1 MGDSRPTEPP
11 PGRAI
16 AIERK
21 AADWLAR
28 REGGGA
34 WAEADAQ
41 ALEAWLAEDVVH
53 RVAFLRLDAAW
64 RESGRLQALGAS
76 WRRPGPPPRGY
87 ASSPAP
93 HAAPVDIPPPR
104 ARNASPR
111 RPRLRRWLAAAALAG
126 AAVAGW
132 SWWNLHVI
140 DAATYDSAPGL
151 VRRLPLSD
159 GSRATL
165 ASDSRIE
172 VRLSRRER
180 RIALQAGEAIFD
192 VAKDA
197 ARPFVVDAG
206 AGRVVAVGTRFSV
219 RRDPDGLQ
227 VVVTEGR
234 VRLEPARGRGG
245 VRRRAPRAGR
255 APPPPG
261 RGGPP
266 PAPGPAGARPVT
278 LLPAGSIALVGE
290 DGVLVRTVP
299 IAEAEEMLGWHS
311 GQLVF
316 RDATLDEAAARFADC
331 SARRLVIGDDTVAAL
346 RIGGSFRC
354 DNVEGFARLLEQAFA
369 VRAEHRADGI
379 VLHAR

>member
-64 RESGRLQALGAS
+64 CESGRLQALGAS

-245 VRRRAPRAGR
+245 VR
-255 APPPPG
+255 
-261 RGGPP
+261 
-266 PAPGPAGARPVT
+266 PVT
-278 LLPAGSIALVGE
+278 LLPAGSVALVGE

-354 DNVEGFARLLEQAFA
+354 DNVEGFARLLKQAFA